1 MIASELHVGHFA
13 KGIILRIVGRGTMHE
28 SPAFRAVIEQSPA
41 TCVVFDATQCDY
53 VDSTFLGCLIWTK
66 KACETPPTRQF
77 LIAAS
82 PATRIR
88 LFSTSSIGRY
98 FDYLDACPEPL
109 EPLTKLNVEKLDPAV
124 LGRHVMR
131 CHELLADLGGDKA
144 DAFRRVADRL
154 AVELRERDA
163 ELRERDVESRDS
175 ARFNSVAE

>member
-1 MIASELHVGHFA
+1 MIASELLVGHFSQ
-13 KGIILRIVGRGTMHE
+13 GIILRIVGRGTMHE
-28 SPAFRAVIEQSPA
+28 SPAFRAVVEQSPA
-41 TCVVFDATQCDY
+41 AVVIFDATECDY

-82 PATRIR
+82 PATRIL

-109 EPLTKLNVEKLDPAV
+109 EPLVKLDVAKLDAEV

-163 ELRERDVESRDS
+163 ELRERAQSTS
-175 ARFNSVAE
+175 PVAS